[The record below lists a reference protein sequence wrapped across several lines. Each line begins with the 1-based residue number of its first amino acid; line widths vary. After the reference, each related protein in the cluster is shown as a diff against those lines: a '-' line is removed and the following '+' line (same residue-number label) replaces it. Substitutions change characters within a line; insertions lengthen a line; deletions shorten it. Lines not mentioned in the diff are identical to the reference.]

1 MAMVL
6 MMMVVM
12 VVVVKMVVMLM
23 KMMMALSMY
32 SFYIWRDTLDA
43 AGAGKGGSLSCPT
56 DQHKLQ
62 GFIFSK

>member
-1 MAMVL
+1 MAKVL
-6 MMMVVM
+6 MTRMMVV
-12 VVVVKMVVMLM
+12 VKV
-23 KMMMALSMY
+23 MMAVGMY

-62 GFIFSK
+62 GFIF

>member
-1 MAMVL
+1 MVMVL
-6 MMMVVM
+6 MMMVV
-12 VVVVKMVVMLM
+12 VVVVVLV

>member
-6 MMMVVM
+6 MTRMMVVVVM
-12 VVVVKMVVMLM
+12 VVV
-23 KMMMALSMY
+23 KMMMAVSMY